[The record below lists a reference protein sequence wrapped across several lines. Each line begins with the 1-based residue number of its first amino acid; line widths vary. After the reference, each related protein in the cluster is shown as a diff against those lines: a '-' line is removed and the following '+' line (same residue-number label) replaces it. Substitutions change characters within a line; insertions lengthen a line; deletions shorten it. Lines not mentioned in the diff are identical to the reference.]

1 LDKYGWIEH
10 DGRNFGIQEIL
21 DGPVRIETSFMKSEL
36 DNDWTARISISNR
49 TRTNELVSIIWYTA
63 LEEKTGGW
71 IRTNIGENE
80 IPVTLGE
87 VKDIGK
93 FSVTIHNIDGRI
105 LDASFLSTNAI
116 SLQVL
121 RETIRN
127 NFRLRIDKTTKAK
140 WITLPGE
147 MLHENKVCQD
157 YKYQICYKINIFL
170 FRKCLISSLLNL
182 HFAQT
187 NHLLLTLPTKT

>member
-1 LDKYGWIEH
+1 LHCRHWCENGDNLDKFGWTKH
-10 DGRNFGIQEIL
+10 DGHNFGIQEIL
-21 DGPVRIETSFMKSEL
+21 DGPVRIETSFIKSEL
-36 DNDWTARISISNR
+36 ENDWTARISMSNR
-49 TRTNELVSIIWYTA
+49 TRTNDLVSIIWYTA
-63 LEEKTGGW
+63 LEEKNGGW
-71 IRTNIGENE
+71 IRNNIGENE

-127 NFRLRIDKTTKAK
+127 NFRLRIDKNTNSK

-147 MLHENKVCQD
+147 MLNEKKVCIDQ
-157 YKYQICYKINIFL
+157 YNASQISERLIFV
-170 FRKCLISSLLNL
+170 FRKCPISSLHN
-182 HFAQT
+182 
-187 NHLLLTLPTKT
+187 